1 MSVPEAIVAV
11 LIGIV
16 HGVAGVLA
24 FVQVIRRRQ
33 RYRSVLWW
41 LVLGGVLLDAVLL
54 GVRAVRIGAVPLTDT
69 YEACVFLALVFGVL
83 YLGLSRALDRV
94 WFDSIM
100 VWIVVVLAL
109 GGLAIARPAGRAA
122 AVASTPW
129 AVGHAIAMVLAAAA
143 IMFAAGNSALSMVSR
158 YCLKR
163 KQVGLVLGRMP
174 NMETL
179 EGMNRLGLVAGF
191 ALLTVGLVTG
201 VGLVSSLGTGLRAW
215 ITDGKVICVVA
226 AWGLLGV
233 SLALD
238 RLSMLNE
245 RCRAC
250 VSLIAFALV
259 LFAILGVAVV
269 GITQHEFSLGFVVM
283 NSILVV

>member
-24 FVQVIRRRQ
+24 FVQVVRRRQ
-33 RYRSVLWW
+33 RYRSALWW
-41 LVLGGVLLDAVLL
+41 LVLGGVVLDAVLL

-69 YEACVFLALVFGVL
+69 YEACVFLALVFGAL
-83 YLGLSRALDRV
+83 YLGLSRSLDRV

-143 IMFAAGNSALSMVSR
+143 IMFAAGNSALFMVSR

-174 NMETL
+174 TMETL
-179 EGMNRLGLVAGF
+179 EGMNRVGLMAGF
-191 ALLTVGLVTG
+191 ALLTVGLAAG
-201 VGLVSSLGTGLRAW
+201 VGLVSSLGTGLGAW
-215 ITDGKVICVVA
+215 VTDGKVISVVA
-226 AWGLLGV
+226 AWGLLGA

-245 RCRAC
+245 RWRAC
-250 VSLIAFALV
+250 VSLLAFALV

-269 GITQHEFSLGFVVM
+269 GITQHEFSLGMVVM